1 MRSDFT
7 KNGLLTCWTLG
18 AIFAAGFLVLFL
30 RLRDIQI
37 VSASSHGRE
46 LDRQSIRRIQ
56 TEGVRGRILD
66 RNGVVLADNRP
77 TASIALN
84 AVSRKAPTRDG
95 TVASIREAL
104 DAAARTIGRP
114 AQVSDDEILRHV
126 KRSLA
131 RPLVAWRN
139 VTQDE
144 AARFFE
150 HEDELPGFV
159 FLRSCE
165 RVYPM
170 RSLAAQ
176 TIGYVGRDRS
186 ETVTGDSRFDFTEL
200 EMCGRSGLE
209 YRYDSFVRGVP
220 GEKCVTVDARGFAVK
235 EWTVVEAKKGPDLVL
250 GLDSRIQAESERQ
263 LEGCKGACVVMDPRS
278 GEVLAMASA
287 PGFDL
292 SRFVPVVRREAY
304 AELCDDPGKP
314 LFNRAAGGSYAP
326 GSTFKPVT
334 ALAALSAGLSP
345 ERLYDCTGVFGTGGV
360 RIRCSRRWGHGE
372 LNLAG
377 ALKESCNPYF
387 CEVALEA
394 GSNAVMSAARA
405 LGLGAPTGIDF
416 PVDAAGLVP
425 DDAWKAKHYS
435 KPWISGDLAQMAI
448 GQGMLLASPLQ
459 MARVVGAIGTGRL
472 ATPVLRKGAKGPSSP
487 LPFAKEHLD
496 AVRAGMRKVVVSGTG
511 KRGAEDVDAYVIGKT
526 GTAEVGAG
534 ANLRKNAWFIAYAES
549 NDGKRAVAVALV
561 VENGE
566 AGGTTAAPKVRNI
579 LESIFGRKGEDGEA

>member
-1 MRSDFT
+1 
-7 KNGLLTCWTLG
+7 LAAL
-18 AIFAAGFLVLFL
+18 FAAGFLVLVL
-30 RLRDIQI
+30 RLRDIQV

-46 LDRQSIRRIQ
+46 LDRQSVRRIQ

-77 TASIALN
+77 TASIAIN
-84 AVSRKAPTRDG
+84 AVSRKASTRDG

-114 AQVSDDEILRHV
+114 AQVSDDEIQRHV

-139 VTQDE
+139 VTPDE

-159 FLRSCE
+159 FLNSCE
-165 RVYPM
+165 RVYPK

-176 TIGYVGRDRS
+176 TIGYVGRDRA
-186 ETVTGDSRFDFTEL
+186 ETETGDSKFDFTEL

-220 GEKCVTVDARGFAVK
+220 GEKGLLVDARGFAVK

-250 GLDSRIQAESERQ
+250 GLDSKIQLEAERQ

-292 SRFVPVVRREAY
+292 SQFVPVVRRDIY
-304 AELCDDPGKP
+304 AELCDNPDKP

-334 ALAALSAGLSP
+334 ALAALSSGISAD
-345 ERLYDCTGVFGTGGV
+345 RLFECTGAFSTGGV
-360 RIRCSRRWGHGE
+360 RIRCSRTWGHGE
-372 LNLAG
+372 MNLAG
-377 ALKESCNPYF
+377 ALRDSCNPYF
-387 CEVALEA
+387 CEVGLEA
-394 GSNAVMSAARA
+394 GSNAVISAARA
-405 LGLGAPTGIDF
+405 LGLGSHTGLDF

-425 DDAWKAKHYS
+425 DDAWKVKHYS
-435 KPWISGDLAQMAI
+435 KPWFSGDLAQMSI
-448 GQGMLLASPLQ
+448 GQGMLLATPLQ
-459 MARVVGAIGTGRL
+459 MARAVGAIGTGVL
-472 ATPVLRKGAKGPSSP
+472 VTPVLRKGSRGPSSP

-496 AVRAGMRKVVVSGTG
+496 AVRLGMRKVVLSGTG

-526 GTAEVGAG
+526 GTAEVGFG
-534 ANLRKNAWFIAYAES
+534 ANLRKNVWFIAYAES
-549 NDGKRAVAVALV
+549 NDGRRAVATALV
-561 VENGE
+561 VEDGE
-566 AGGTTAAPKVRNI
+566 TGGTTAAPKVRNI
-579 LESIFGRKGEDGEA
+579 LESIFGRKEAADEA